1 LSMPP
6 SPSLAE
12 ETQRSMFIV
21 DQPLIL
27 ASASPRRRRFL
38 EELGLKF
45 GVCPAEIDETPQ
57 PAEKPADYVV
67 RLAREKAFQIGAIHQ
82 SAWVVSADTTVVVDD
97 MILGKPDSEEQ
108 SVGMLM
114 KLSGREHSVYTGYC
128 LHCAEQ
134 AVVVAECCRTR
145 VRFSAFTED
154 LAHAYARTGEAYD
167 KAGGYGIQGKGG
179 LLVQAIEGSYSNVV
193 GLPLAEIISLLLQHR
208 VIRVR

>member
-1 LSMPP
+1 MTS
-6 SPSLAE
+6 SSSLAE
-12 ETQRSMFIV
+12 ETVRFMFIA

-57 PAEKPADYVV
+57 QAEKPADYVV

-82 SAWVVSADTTVVVDD
+82 SAWVLSADTTVVVDD
-97 MILGKPDSEEQ
+97 TILGKPDSEDH
-108 SVGMLM
+108 SVAMLM

-128 LHCAEQ
+128 IHCGEQ
-134 AVVVAECCRTR
+134 TAVVADCCRTR

-154 LAHAYARTGEAYD
+154 LARAYARTGETFD

-193 GLPLAEIISLLLQHR
+193 GLPLAEIISLLLQYR
-208 VIRVR
+208 VIRVK